1 MFSKTNFGVP
11 QFYPR
16 DLKKRVD
23 QYVVGQDRAKKTI
36 CSTLFNHY
44 QNLRRR
50 HQHEHE
56 ERSTQERLTRQRLA
70 RDREVHQRRRDTHPV
85 EGQPAASGNAEWSAT
100 DGTYQHEFS
109 GHQDSVRPLDDN
121 DDFKDDSLD
130 CLYAAEDTSKPV
142 HVKVDKSNLLLIG
155 PTGVGKTYILE

>member
-1 MFSKTNFGVP
+1 MFNKTKFGVP

-23 QYVVGQDRAKKTI
+23 QYVVGQERAKKTI

-56 ERSTQERLTRQRLA
+56 EQNRLERLMRQRYA
-70 RDREVHQRRRDTHPV
+70 RDRELHQRRRDSHPV
-85 EGQPAASGNAEWSAT
+85 EGRPAASGNAESRAA
-100 DGTYQHEFS
+100 DPLFQDDFPGHEE
-109 GHQDSVRPLDDN
+109 SVRSLYDTEDME
-121 DDFKDDSLD
+121 DTSLD
-130 CLYAAEDTSKPV
+130 CLYTPEDASESTP
-142 HVKVDKSNLLLIG
+142 VKVDKSNLLLIG